1 MKHARSFTSASSR
14 RKLPIL
20 ALALLALAYCSI
32 ALLTS
37 ALATPR
43 SHSAGA
49 SSSSAA
55 WLVDRDGAIYSM
67 GGAPDYGSASN
78 QWASPIV
85 GMATT
90 PNDGGYWEVAR
101 DGRIYP
107 FGNAGNYGSAS
118 NEWYSPIV
126 GMAATPDGQGY
137 WEVAADGRIYAFGD
151 AGNYGSAG
159 SQHLNAPIVGMA
171 VTPDGK
177 GYWEVASDGGIFN
190 YGNAGYYGS
199 TGSIRLNQPVV
210 GMATTPDGGGY
221 WMAARDGGV
230 FSFGNAAFY
239 GATPARD
246 LAPISAITATP
257 DGEGYLEAATDG
269 ALYPHGDAAS
279 IGSTSGMSLG
289 QPVVGAVLSVVS
301 SIGSSTTPTTQ
312 PPTTTTTD
320 PPTTTTTDPRPAPS
334 PTPAT
339 TSPTTDPPAPTTTTT
354 DPPAA
359 PSSSGEMA
367 APAGYSASDMVLD
380 DQFANLDNWNT
391 YYGPGTQWNNKGDL
405 PSGYTGGNQPD
416 SNDECVYSA
425 SQDTL
430 MSGGGVSLNDVP
442 SSQFASQGY
451 SESCGVLTS
460 KNTLPSG
467 GWYVQVKAQMPDT
480 SGGMWPAIWA
490 LPSSSAQELDGF
502 EGGWPGS
509 SPNQQGHSDTFAS
522 SGQIQQV
529 WSTPSGANVSSG
541 YNTYGFQ
548 YIPGTGMRFYFNGT
562 QVYSSSADLA
572 TENYYLFLQL
582 QVASSQTSG
591 WHTTGGSGTG
601 SMKIAEVQVY
611 S

>member
-1 MKHARSFTSASSR
+1 
-14 RKLPIL
+14 
-20 ALALLALAYCSI
+20 
-32 ALLTS
+32 
-37 ALATPR
+37 
-43 SHSAGA
+43 
-49 SSSSAA
+49 
-55 WLVDRDGAIYSM
+55 
-67 GGAPDYGSASN
+67 
-78 QWASPIV
+78 
-85 GMATT
+85 
-90 PNDGGYWEVAR
+90 
-101 DGRIYP
+101 
-107 FGNAGNYGSAS
+107 
-118 NEWYSPIV
+118 
-126 GMAATPDGQGY
+126 
-137 WEVAADGRIYAFGD
+137 
-151 AGNYGSAG
+151 
-159 SQHLNAPIVGMA
+159 MA

-221 WMAARDGGV
+221 WMAASDGGV

-480 SGGMWPAIWA
+480 SDGMWPALWA
-490 LPSSSAQELDGF
+490 CRRARPRSSTASRVAGRDRA
-502 EGGWPGS
+502 PTSRATATS
-509 SPNQQGHSDTFAS
+509 SPRLGPAASTCGPPRAAPTSSPATTPTAS
-522 SGQIQQV
+522 STSRAIGHGLLQRPAGV
-529 WSTPSGANVSSG
+529 
-541 YNTYGFQ
+541 
-548 YIPGTGMRFYFNGT
+548 PGPR
-562 QVYSSSADLA
+562 QHLA
-572 TENYYLFLQL
+572 SETYYLFIEL
-582 QVASSQTSG
+582 QVASSATSG
-591 WHTTGGSGTG
+591 WHTALSSSTPSP
-601 SMKIAEVQVY
+601 SNMNISEVQVY